1 MAMTSEPGEREP
13 APIVFVHGDF
23 ADGVESWSPVLA
35 GIGSRFRSIVI
46 DRPGFGEAISDQASF
61 TIAGDARYVL
71 EVADDL
77 GLASFHLV
85 GHSYGGLVAIE
96 IAASRPGT
104 TRSLHLVEPPLLDLL
119 PEDPLVQELDRRAQ
133 EIQAAHR
140 VGHDEETAAAFFAA
154 IGAGHVVERLH
165 GTPEWQRVC
174 AHASRF
180 ARSEPARAY
189 PRTRLDQLAAET
201 PVALYTGGR
210 SHPALRATAAALA
223 ARIDRA
229 RVIDV
234 ADAGHAVQLAGAAF
248 LDPLLELIV
257 ESETEC
263 EGERSVPLRAGS
275 RSE

>member
-1 MAMTSEPGEREP
+1 MAMTTELGERGQ

-23 ADGVESWSPVLA
+23 ADGMESWSPVLA
-35 GIGSRFRSIVI
+35 GIGTRFRSIVI
-46 DRPGFGEAISDQASF
+46 DRPGFGEAISDQTSF
-61 TIAGDARYVL
+61 TIAGDARYML
-71 EVADDL
+71 EIADDL

-96 IAASRPGT
+96 MAASRPGS
-104 TRSLHLVEPPLLDLL
+104 TRSLHLLEPPLLDLL
-119 PEDPLVQELDRRAQ
+119 PEDPLARELDRRAQ

-154 IGAGHVVERLH
+154 IGAGHVIERLR

-189 PRTRLDQLAAET
+189 PCTRLDQLAAET

-210 SHPALRATAAALA
+210 SHPALRAIAAALA

-234 ADAGHAVQLAGAAF
+234 AGAGHAVQMAGTAF
-248 LDPLLELIV
+248 LDPLLALIA
-257 ESETEC
+257 ETEC
-263 EGERSVPLRAGS
+263 ESARSVPLRAGS
-275 RSE
+275 GSE